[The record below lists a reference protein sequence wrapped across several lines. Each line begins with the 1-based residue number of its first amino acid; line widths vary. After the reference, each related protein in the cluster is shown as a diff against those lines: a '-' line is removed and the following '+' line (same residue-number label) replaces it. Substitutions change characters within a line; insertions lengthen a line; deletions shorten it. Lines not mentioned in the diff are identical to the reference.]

1 MMAAF
6 TLRDVR
12 ERTYKERDSWWTVL
26 LVDPLAS
33 RLVVTTANRT
43 SITPNQ
49 LTVVGFALGV
59 IASVLFWV
67 ASPWALVLGAACF
80 HLSFVLDCM
89 DGKIARLKGTGSLLG
104 GWLDYFIDHLRIL
117 LCSVG
122 LFGGQYR
129 ETHEVGWV
137 WLALAVVFLDMLRYL
152 NAMQVANIYAIMRA
166 EVIAA
171 CESEGLDPTVL
182 LAGVRGPGP
191 GQGGPDLPT
200 GAATHKP
207 SDPVAPM
214 AAREAIDGSRALHES
229 AARRFGWYG
238 SLRRAMHTRRI
249 RLDLFSGIEFQMFV
263 FVVAPLAL
271 AVWGGPALVTVVIA
285 SMALLVA
292 FEVLLVYMT
301 TLSVRDMKSLTGRIR
316 AGGT

>member
-1 MMAAF
+1 MAAF

-49 LTVVGFALGV
+49 LTVLGFILGV

-67 ASPWALVLGAACF
+67 ASPWALVLGAGCF

-104 GWLDYFIDHLRIL
+104 GWLDYFMDHLRIL
-117 LCSVG
+117 LCSVA

-137 WLALAVVFLDMLRYL
+137 WLALAVVFLDMMRYL
-152 NAMQVANIYAIMRA
+152 NAMQGANIYAIMRA
-166 EVIAA
+166 EVIEA
-171 CESEGLDPTVL
+171 CESVGVDPTVL
-182 LAGVRGPGP
+182 LAGVRGPESVE
-191 GQGGPDLPT
+191 GGLDLPPRT
-200 GAATHKP
+200 AAP
-207 SDPVAPM
+207 APADPVA
-214 AAREAIDGSRALHES
+214 ATSARAAIDGSRALHET

-271 AVWGGPALVTVVIA
+271 AVWGGPALVTVAIA
-285 SMALLVA
+285 SMVMLVA

-301 TLSVRDMKSLTGRIR
+301 TLSVRDMRSLTERIR
-316 AGGT
+316 TGGT